1 MPDPADVDVSSAGV
15 AEGFTTRAQSRAPC
29 ISQRCSGEPAAR
41 CRPGGSTDEG
51 NANAEDVT
59 VANEQP
65 IDQTA
70 GQGTVGIAVD
80 FSSEQGKLVRVAVHG
95 VRAGAAGQ
103 KIAVAPQHADIGP

>member
-1 MPDPADVDVSSAGV
+1 MIPSA
-15 AEGFTTRAQSRAPC
+15 E
-29 ISQRCSGEPAAR
+29 ISVIGQKPIEQ
-41 CRPGGSTDEG
+41 TDE
-51 NANAEDVT
+51 VS
-59 VANEQP
+59 VAPDACP
-65 IDQTA
+65 IVKSAFFEIPMPSPRA